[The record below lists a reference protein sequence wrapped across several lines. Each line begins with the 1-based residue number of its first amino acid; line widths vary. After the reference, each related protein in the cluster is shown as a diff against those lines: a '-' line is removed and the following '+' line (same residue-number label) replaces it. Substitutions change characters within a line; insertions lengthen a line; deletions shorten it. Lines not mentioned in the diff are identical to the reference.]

1 MDHGEEREGMLLSR
15 RAFGLLGLSALSAGL
30 LAACAPIGQEG
41 DDGNRRG
48 DRDGGGRDD
57 DGRNDQND
65 DNRDD
70 NDQNDDN
77 QNDDNRDDD
86 NRDDNDRDGEDR
98 DGEDRNRDRHGG

>member
-70 NDQNDDN
+70 
-77 QNDDNRDDD
+77 D

>member
-57 DGRNDQND
+57 DGRD
-65 DNRDD
+65 D
-70 NDQNDDN
+70 

-86 NRDDNDRDGEDR
+86 NQNDNDQNDDDRDGDDR